1 MQFFQ
6 SSQFAPWIFLGVLL
20 ALAALSV
27 LAAFVGVRLARTAG
41 QLAAVSKALAQA
53 QTRDGL
59 TGLLTPRQF
68 GIELDEALVRSDFK
82 GGAVCVLYVDM
93 DHFRLINEAYGKE
106 AGDLVL
112 CDVADRI
119 KACFPENSALTRVAG
134 NEFALIVSGNQVVGR
149 QAASTIVNALTMPI
163 SHGSWQVHLSCSIGI
178 AVYPSH
184 AERRNLIER
193 AATAMRSVK
202 VLGGNGFAEFDQ
214 HGANE
219 VRESASLTHDLRL
232 ALERN
237 EFELY
242 YQPKIDARS
251 LQITAAEVLI
261 RWRHPLKGLV
271 GPDKFIPLAERY
283 GMIQA
288 IGRWVIE
295 QACQQ
300 AMVWRQQGF
309 RMRIAVNI
317 SGHQMRQD
325 DFVQHLEAVLAK
337 TNTPAARFTCE
348 ITESVA
354 LEDTSATMQ
363 TFERLRILGVHVSI
377 DDFGTGHSSLASL
390 RKLPAA
396 ELKID
401 RAFVTDLER
410 SEHAQFIAN
419 TIVQMAHALN
429 MRVVAEGVE
438 TRKQRDLLVDMG
450 CDELQGYLFAKPMP
464 ADELGVWAA
473 KDHGTGDAMFRPSL
487 YLETQHHPVSD
498 H

>member
-1 MQFFQ
+1 MQFIQ
-6 SSQFAPWIFLGVLL
+6 SSPFAPWIFLGVSL
-20 ALAALSV
+20 ALAALAV
-27 LAAFVGVRLARTAG
+27 LVLLRLTKTAG
-41 QLAAVSKALAQA
+41 QLAAVRRALAEA

-68 GIELDEALVRSDFK
+68 GIELDEALLRCDFK
-82 GGAVCVLYVDM
+82 GGAVCLLYVDV
-93 DHFRLINEAYGKE
+93 DHFRLINEAYGKD

-112 CDVADRI
+112 REVADRI
-119 KACFPENSALTRVAG
+119 KACFAENSALTRVVG
-134 NEFALIVSGNQVVGR
+134 NEFVLLVSGNQVVGR
-149 QAASTIVNALTMPI
+149 QAASTIANAFAKPI
-163 SHGSWQVHLSCSIGI
+163 SDAAWQVHLTCSIGI

-184 AERRNLIER
+184 AERRNAIER
-193 AATAMRSVK
+193 AAMAMRSVK
-202 VLGGNGFAEFDQ
+202 VLGGNGYAEYDQ
-214 HGANE
+214 LGANE
-219 VRESASLTHDLRL
+219 VRESASLTHDLRV
-232 ALERN
+232 ALERK

-300 AMVWRQQGF
+300 AMVWRQQGL

-325 DFVQHLEAVLAK
+325 DFVEHLAAVLTK

-363 TFERLRILGVHVSI
+363 TFDRLRVLGVHVSI

-410 SEHAQFIAN
+410 SEHAQYIAN
-419 TIVQMAHALN
+419 TIVQMAHALD

-464 ADELGVWAA
+464 AEELGVWAA
-473 KDHGTGDAMFRPSL
+473 KDHGTGEAMFRPSL
-487 YLETQHHPVSD
+487 YLETETHQLND
-498 H
+498 QY

>member
-1 MQFFQ
+1 M
-6 SSQFAPWIFLGVLL
+6 
-20 ALAALSV
+20 
-27 LAAFVGVRLARTAG
+27 
-41 QLAAVSKALAQA
+41 
-53 QTRDGL
+53 
-59 TGLLTPRQF
+59 
-68 GIELDEALVRSDFK
+68 
-82 GGAVCVLYVDM
+82 
-93 DHFRLINEAYGKE
+93 
-106 AGDLVL
+106 
-112 CDVADRI
+112 
-119 KACFPENSALTRVAG
+119 ACICT
-134 NEFALIVSGNQVVGR
+134 
-149 QAASTIVNALTMPI
+149 
-163 SHGSWQVHLSCSIGI
+163 
-178 AVYPSH
+178 
-184 AERRNLIER
+184 
-193 AATAMRSVK
+193 
-202 VLGGNGFAEFDQ
+202 
-214 HGANE
+214 
-219 VRESASLTHDLRL
+219 
-232 ALERN
+232 
-237 EFELY
+237 
-242 YQPKIDARS
+242 RS

-363 TFERLRILGVHVSI
+363 TFDRLRVLGVHVSI

>member
-1 MQFFQ
+1 MQFIQ
-6 SSQFAPWIFLGVLL
+6 SSPFAPWIFLALSL
-20 ALAALSV
+20 ALAAL
-27 LAAFVGVRLARTAG
+27 AAFVSIRLAGTAR
-41 QLAAVSKALAQA
+41 QLAAVSKALAA
-53 QTRDGL
+53 AETRDGL

-68 GIELDEALVRSDFK
+68 SVELDEALLRSNFK
-82 GGAVCVLYVDM
+82 GGAICVLYLDM
-93 DHFRLINEAYGKE
+93 DHFRLINEAYGNE

-112 CDVADRI
+112 REIADRI
-119 KACFPENSALTRVAG
+119 KACFAENTALTRVVG
-134 NEFALIVSGNQVVGR
+134 NEFALIISGNEVVGR
-149 QAASTIVNALTMPI
+149 QAASTIASALYKPI
-163 SHGSWQVHLSCSIGI
+163 SHGSWQVHLSCSVGI
-178 AVYPSH
+178 SVFPGQ
-184 AERRNLIER
+184 AERRDLIEQ

-232 ALERN
+232 ALERQ

-251 LQITAAEVLI
+251 LQITAAEVLL

-300 AMVWRQQGF
+300 AMVWRQQGL

-317 SGHQMRQD
+317 SGQQMRQD

-354 LEDTSATMQ
+354 LEDTSATLQ
-363 TFERLRILGVHVSI
+363 TFDRLRVLGVHVSI

-419 TIVQMAHALN
+419 TIVQMAHALD

-438 TRKQRDLLVDMG
+438 TRQQRDLLVDMG

-464 ADELGVWAA
+464 ANELGVWAA
-473 KDHGTGDAMFRPSL
+473 KDHGTAAAMFRPSL
-487 YLETQHHPVSD
+487 YHETQPHQLD
-498 H
+498 ER

>member
-1 MQFFQ
+1 MQFIQ
-6 SSQFAPWIFLGVLL
+6 SSPFAPWIFLGLSL
-20 ALAALSV
+20 ALGT
-27 LAAFVGVRLARTAG
+27 LAVVVFFRWSKAVD
-41 QLAAVSKALAQA
+41 QLATVTQALAKA

-68 GIELDEALVRSDFK
+68 GVELEEALLRSDFK
-82 GGAVCVLYVDM
+82 GGAVCVLYVDV
-93 DHFRLINEAYGKE
+93 DHFRLINEAYGKD

-112 CDVADRI
+112 QEVAARI
-119 KACFPENSALTRVAG
+119 KGCFSENSAFTRVVG
-134 NEFALIVSGNQVVGR
+134 NEFALLVSGNQLVGR
-149 QAASTIVNALTMPI
+149 QAASTIAEAFVKPI
-163 SHGSWQVHLSCSIGI
+163 SHESWQVHLTCSIGI
-178 AVYPSH
+178 SVYPSH
-184 AERRNLIER
+184 AERRNVIER

-202 VLGGNGFAEFDQ
+202 VLGGNGYAEYDQ

-219 VRESASLTHDLRL
+219 VRESASLTHDLRV

-261 RWRHPLKGLV
+261 RWRHPLQGLV

-283 GMIQA
+283 GMIQS

-300 AMVWRQQGF
+300 AMVWRQQGL

-325 DFVQHLEAVLAK
+325 DFVEHLAAVLAQ

-354 LEDTSATMQ
+354 LEDTTATMQ
-363 TFERLRILGVHVSI
+363 TFDRLRVLGVHVSI

-410 SEHAQFIAN
+410 SEHAQYIAN

-473 KDHGTGDAMFRPSL
+473 KDHGTAAALFRPSL
-487 YLETQHHPVSD
+487 YLDTTPHELND